1 MSQKK
6 GKKDIFATSISVS
19 LFRTAT
25 KVRKMCE
32 NCAKKNHM
40 KYSVV
45 CMHGH
50 AWTCKVATAH
60 THGRFFPFTY
70 IHTYKCYACVCACA
84 HLHTCAFT
92 VVKTWINGRPSS
104 RAAQRSNAA
113 HFSTLCCQ
121 MPPSHTHTRAYG
133 CAACRTGC
141 SRNVT
146 QKKNSAVSVT
156 DCSPGRGAAHS

>member
-70 IHTYKCYACVCACA
+70 IHTYTCYACVCACA
-84 HLHTCAFT
+84 HLRIHGS
-92 VVKTWINGRPSS
+92 KNMDQW
-104 RAAQRSNAA
+104 AAQQQSSAA
-113 HFSTLCCQ
+113 TQRISLHFAVKCRL
-121 MPPSHTHTRAYG
+121 HTHTHVHT
-133 CAACRTGC
+133 AALL
-141 SRNVT
+141 
-146 QKKNSAVSVT
+146 AE
-156 DCSPGRGAAHS
+156 PAAAAM